1 MASADLSIE
10 AARAAVVR
18 YGQRLVAD
26 RLVYGSAGN
35 LSIRIGD
42 KVVMSPSGLNY
53 DQITDEHVNVLSADG
68 TILEGTGRRSS
79 EWPMHRRVY
88 DLTSGGSGGSSLRD
102 STSGGS
108 GGSSLR
114 DSTSGGSGGSSLRD
128 STARAVIHTHSPFG
142 VAVGTLWDEIPAVHY
157 SVLRLGGPTVRVAGY
172 TTFGSDGLAENVA
185 AALEDRFACL
195 LQNHGAVAYGA
206 DIEEAYDRVQLIE
219 WMAEVYWRARL
230 AGTPRILSGE
240 ELAAVSEAARQ
251 HRYHDRG
258 RP

>member
-1 MASADLSIE
+1 VSADLSIE
-10 AARAAVVR
+10 AARAAVVH
-18 YGQRLVAD
+18 YGQRLVTD

-42 KVVMSPSGLNY
+42 KIVMSPSGLNY
-53 DQITDEHVNVLSADG
+53 DVITEEHVNVLSADG
-68 TILEGTGRRSS
+68 TILEGTGKRSS

-88 DLTSGGSGGSSLRD
+88 ELTSGGSGDLRN
-102 STSGGS
+102 
-108 GGSSLR
+108 
-114 DSTSGGSGGSSLRD
+114 
-128 STARAVIHTHSPFG
+128 STAGAVIHTHSPFG
-142 VAVGTLWDEIPAVHY
+142 VTVGSICDEIPAVHY

-185 AALEDRFACL
+185 AALDGRFAAL

-206 DIEEAYDRVQLIE
+206 DIAEAYDRVQLIE

-230 AGTPRILSGE
+230 AGTPRILSAE
-240 ELAAVSEAARQ
+240 ELAGVSEAARQ

>member
-1 MASADLSIE
+1 MGADLSIE
-10 AARAAVVR
+10 AARAAVVQ
-18 YGQRLVAD
+18 YGRLLVTD

-53 DQITDEHVNVLSADG
+53 DVITEEHVNVLSADG
-68 TILEGTGRRSS
+68 TILEGTGKRSS

-88 DLTSGGSGGSSLRD
+88 DLTDAG
-102 STSGGS
+102 
-108 GGSSLR
+108 
-114 DSTSGGSGGSSLRD
+114 
-128 STARAVIHTHSPFG
+128 AVIHTHSPFG
-142 VAVGTLWDEIPAVHY
+142 VTVGTICDEIPAVHY

-172 TTFGSDGLAENVA
+172 TTFGSDGLAENVT
-185 AALEDRFACL
+185 AALQDRFACL

-206 DIEEAYDRVQLIE
+206 DIGEAYDRVQLVE

-230 AGTPRILSGE
+230 AGTPRILSAQ

>member
-1 MASADLSIE
+1 LASADLSIE
-10 AARAAVVR
+10 AARAAVVQ
-18 YGQRLVAD
+18 YGQRLVTD

-42 KVVMSPSGLNY
+42 KIVMSPSGLNY
-53 DQITDEHVNVLSADG
+53 DQISDEHVNVLSADG

-88 DLTSGGSGGSSLRD
+88 DLTDAG
-102 STSGGS
+102 
-108 GGSSLR
+108 
-114 DSTSGGSGGSSLRD
+114 
-128 STARAVIHTHSPFG
+128 AVIHTHSPFG
-142 VAVGTLWDEIPAVHY
+142 VTVGTLWDEIPAVHY

-172 TTFGSDGLAENVA
+172 TTFGSDGLAENVT
-185 AALEDRFACL
+185 AALADRFACL

-206 DIEEAYDRVQLIE
+206 DIGEAYDRVQLIE

-230 AGTPRILSGE
+230 AGTPRILSGD
-240 ELAAVSEAARQ
+240 ELAAVSEAAQQ

>member
-1 MASADLSIE
+1 VSADLSIE
-10 AARAAVVR
+10 AARAEVVR

-35 LSIRIGD
+35 LSIRIGH

-53 DQITDEHVNVLSADG
+53 DQITPEHVNVLSADG

-88 DLTSGGSGGSSLRD
+88 DLTDAG
-102 STSGGS
+102 
-108 GGSSLR
+108 
-114 DSTSGGSGGSSLRD
+114 
-128 STARAVIHTHSPFG
+128 AVIHTHSPFG
-142 VAVGTLWDEIPAVHY
+142 VTVGTICDEIPAVHY

-172 TTFGSDGLAENVA
+172 TTFGSDGLAENVT
-185 AALEDRFACL
+185 AALEDRFAAL
-195 LQNHGAVAYGA
+195 LQNHGAVAYG
-206 DIEEAYDRVQLIE
+206 DSIEEAYDRVQLVE
-219 WMAEVYWRARL
+219 WMAEVYWRAKL
-230 AGTPRILSGE
+230 AGTPRILSAQ

>member
-1 MASADLSIE
+1 VSADLSIK
-10 AARAAVVR
+10 AARAQVVQ

-42 KVVMSPSGLNY
+42 QIVMSPSGLNY
-53 DQITDEHVNVLSADG
+53 DQITTEHVNVLSADG

-88 DLTSGGSGGSSLRD
+88 DLSDAS
-102 STSGGS
+102 
-108 GGSSLR
+108 
-114 DSTSGGSGGSSLRD
+114 
-128 STARAVIHTHSPFG
+128 AVIHTHSPFG
-142 VAVGTLWDEIPAVHY
+142 VAVGTICDEIPAVHY

-185 AALEDRFACL
+185 AALDGRFAAL

-206 DIEEAYDRVQLIE
+206 DIGEAYDRVQLIE

-230 AGTPRILSGE
+230 AGTPRILSAQ